1 MYVLG
6 RHQQPVPVGVAGEL
20 YIGGDGL
27 ARGYHD
33 RPALTAERFI
43 PNPFA
48 RQPGARLY
56 RTGDRAR
63 YLRDGQ
69 IEFLGRNDGQ
79 VKVRGHRIELGE
91 MEAALARH
99 PSVGAC
105 VAVAREEAGGHTR
118 LVAYVVTA
126 EGGEGATGATRL
138 GELREHLR
146 RSLPEYMV
154 PSAIVLLDEL
164 PLTPNGKVDRS
175 ALPAPGE
182 VGAGDDEARPESLT
196 PVEELLAGLWSEVLG
211 VARVSPDDNF
221 FEVGGHSLLAT
232 QLMSRVREA
241 FGVEVGLRKLF
252 EGPTVRALGRRVE
265 ELLAGDGGAP
275 PPPVRR
281 VAREGAVP
289 VSFAQRR
296 LWFLDQLEPNNP
308 FYNNPLAVRLSGEL
322 NREALGRTLTE
333 IVRRHEALRTTFRE
347 VAGEP
352 VQVIAEPG
360 PVRLPEVDLGELAEA
375 EREAAVQ
382 RLARD
387 EAGEAFNLSRGP
399 LLRLKLLR
407 LAPREHVVLL
417 TMHHIVSD
425 GWSMGVFVNE
435 VAALYRAYAEGRES
449 PLEELEVQYA
459 DFAVWQREWLRGEA
473 LERQLS
479 YWDER
484 LRGAAILELPTDRP
498 RPAVPTHRGASHSF
512 ELSAELGE
520 GLKALSR
527 REGATLF
534 MTLLAGFQALLAR
547 HTGQMDVVVGTVV
560 AGRTRREVEP
570 LVGLFINTLALRTDL
585 SGDPTFGELLRRVRE
600 VCLGAYA
607 HQDVPF
613 ERLVEELRPE
623 RAAGRSP
630 LFEVTFGVQNAPAG
644 KLEGPGLELRPVEA
658 ESGRSRFDLTVWVSE
673 GGGRLRVGMTYN
685 TELFEEGSVA
695 GLRRRYETLLES
707 AVKDPGARLS
717 ALEFIPQ
724 EEKERLF
731 IKEQQ
736 HFESNVGMLRSIKRV
751 PVRANGEVMS
761 EGN

>member
-1 MYVLG
+1 MGGERLVVYVSYDRRRFG
-6 RHQQPVPVGVAGEL
+6 DEAVAGLAAVLEGL
-20 YIGGDGL
+20 LVRMSEGAEWEAREAAAGGEQ
-27 ARGYHD
+27 
-33 RPALTAERFI
+33 ER
-43 PNPFA
+43 
-48 RQPGARLY
+48 
-56 RTGDRAR
+56 RAR
-63 YLRDGQ
+63 EEYEAWER
-69 IEFLGRNDGQ
+69 EAKEGR
-79 VKVRGHRIELGE
+79 
-91 MEAALARH
+91 AAE
-99 PSVGAC
+99 G
-105 VAVAREEAGGHTR
+105 VAVA
-118 LVAYVVTA
+118 
-126 EGGEGATGATRL
+126 EGGDRPVL
-138 GELREHLR
+138 ELVREA
-146 RSLPEYMV
+146 V
-154 PSAIVLLDEL
+154 CA
-164 PLTPNGKVDRS
+164 
-175 ALPAPGE
+175 
-182 VGAGDDEARPESLT
+182 
-196 PVEELLAGLWSEVLG
+196 VLG
-211 VARVSPDDNF
+211 LEAVGSEENF
-221 FEVGGHSLLAT
+221 FELGGHSLLGT
-232 QLMSRVREA
+232 QLVSRVREL
-241 FGVEVGLRKLF
+241 FGVELPLRALF
-252 EGPTVRALGRRVE
+252 EAVTVGELARAVE
-265 ELLAGDGGAP
+265 GALREAAGVAAP
-275 PPPVRR
+275 PILRAER
-281 VAREGAVP
+281 GLEVA

-296 LWFLDQLEPNNP
+296 LWFLEQLEPGSAL
-308 FYNNPLAVRLSGEL
+308 YNNPLALRLSGEL
-322 NREALGRTLTE
+322 KKEALERTLTE
-333 IVRRHEALRTTFRE
+333 IVRRHEVLRTTFKT
-347 VAGEP
+347 VDGEP
-352 VQVIAEPG
+352 VQVIAG
-360 PVRLPEVDLGELAEA
+360 PAPVTLSQVDVSRLEVAEQ
-375 EREAAVQ
+375 EAAVQ
-382 RLARD
+382 RLAQQ
-387 EAGEAFNLSRGP
+387 EAVEPFDLGRGP
-399 LLRLKLLR
+399 LLRVKLLR
-407 LAPREHVVLL
+407 LGATEHVMLV

-435 VAALYRAYAEGRES
+435 VAALYRAFSEGEES

-459 DFAVWQREWLRGEA
+459 DFALWQREWLQGEA
-473 LERQLS
+473 LDTQLR
-479 YWDER
+479 YWREK

-547 HTGQMDVVVGTVV
+547 YTGQMDVVVGTVV

-724 EEKERLF
+724 EEKE
-731 IKEQQ
+731 EQATRKKKRQ
-736 HFESNVGMLRSIKRV
+736 ESHLEKLKS
-751 PVRANGEVMS
+751 VRRKGIS
-761 EGN
+761 